1 MIINDG
7 DDRQMGGVL
16 QRGSSESGLLLGGSL
31 HNLLIFDSMVMIM
44 MIPMAMVIKDGHALK
59 ILTTNSR
66 RTLTTST
73 TLLGEY
79 QPARVTRSPSAQPML
94 GWTR

>member
-1 MIINDG
+1 MIYNDG
-7 DDRQMGGVL
+7 DDRQIGGVL

-44 MIPMAMVIKDGHALK
+44 MIAMAMVIKDGHALK

-66 RTLTTST
+66 RTLMTST
-73 TLLGEY
+73 TLPGEC
-79 QPARVTRSPSAQPML
+79 QSARVTRPPSAQQML
-94 GWTR
+94 SWTR

>member
-31 HNLLIFDSMVMIM
+31 HNLLIFDSMVIVTRMN
-44 MIPMAMVIKDGHALK
+44 GHALK

-66 RTLTTST
+66 RTLMTST

-79 QPARVTRSPSAQPML
+79 QPARVTRSPFVQPML
-94 GWTR
+94 SWTR

>member
-7 DDRQMGGVL
+7 DGRQMGGVL

-31 HNLLIFDSMVMIM
+31 HNLLIFDSMVIQTTM
-44 MIPMAMVIKDGHALK
+44 DGHALE

>member
-31 HNLLIFDSMVMIM
+31 HNLLIFDSMVI
-44 MIPMAMVIKDGHALK
+44 
-59 ILTTNSR
+59 
-66 RTLTTST
+66 
-73 TLLGEY
+73 
-79 QPARVTRSPSAQPML
+79 VTRMN
-94 GWTR
+94 GNIDNK